1 MMSDDDARRLVRAT
15 LTELGLDVTSP
26 ERVIQAQH
34 DFAYLRHQRNLS
46 EKIGIGVRLM
56 VLTSIISS
64 GLAVIWLGIRHA
76 LALK

>member
-1 MMSDDDARRLVRAT
+1 MDQDDARRVVRAT

-26 ERVIQAQH
+26 EQVIQAQH

-56 VLTSIISS
+56 VLTSIISAS
-64 GLAVIWLGIRHA
+64 LATIWLGIRHS
-76 LALK
+76 LLLK

>member
-1 MMSDDDARRLVRAT
+1 MNDDDARRVVRAT

-46 EKIGIGVRLM
+46 EKIGYGVRLA
-56 VLTSIISS
+56 VLTSVLSA
-64 GLAVIWLGIRHA
+64 GLATVWLGIRHA

>member
-1 MMSDDDARRLVRAT
+1 MDNDDARKVVRAT

-46 EKIGIGVRLM
+46 EKIGYGVRLA
-56 VLTSIISS
+56 VLTSVISA
-64 GLAVIWLGIRHA
+64 GLAMVWIGIRQA
-76 LALK
+76 LSLR

>member
-1 MMSDDDARRLVRAT
+1 MDQDDARRVVRAT

-46 EKIGIGVRLM
+46 EKIGVGVRLM
-56 VLTSIISS
+56 VLTSIISA
-64 GLAVIWLGIRHA
+64 GLATIWLGIRHS
-76 LALK
+76 LFLK

>member
-1 MMSDDDARRLVRAT
+1 MDQDDARRLVRAT

-46 EKIGIGVRLM
+46 EKIGVGVRLM
-56 VLTSIISS
+56 VLTSIISA
-64 GLAVIWLGIRHA
+64 GLATIWLGIRHS
-76 LALK
+76 LLLK

>member
-1 MMSDDDARRLVRAT
+1 MDNDDARRVVRAT

-46 EKIGIGVRLM
+46 EKIGTGVRLM
-56 VLTSIISS
+56 VLTSVISA
-64 GLAVIWLGIRHA
+64 GLATIWLGLRHA
-76 LALK
+76 LSLK

>member
-1 MMSDDDARRLVRAT
+1 MDQDDARRLVRAT

-46 EKIGIGVRLM
+46 EKIGVGVRLM
-56 VLTSIISS
+56 VLTSI
-64 GLAVIWLGIRHA
+64 WLGIRHS
-76 LALK
+76 LLLK